1 MNRRLHAF
9 EGERVREQD
18 GSVTFLCEEEKY
30 RFYWDTQLHAHWGSR
45 KLTPLVIVHK
55 QYPLPHGKKHNL
67 YDVEV
72 TDATWAAICL
82 KLMEGEQ
89 RA

>member
-1 MNRRLHAF
+1 MNRRVHAF
-9 EGERVREQD
+9 EVERIREQD
-18 GSVTFLCEEEKY
+18 VDVTFLCEEEKY
-30 RFYWDTQLHAHWGSR
+30 KFYWDMQLHGHWGSR
-45 KLTPLVIVHK
+45 NLTALIMVHK
-55 QYPLPHGKKHNL
+55 QYPLPHGKRHHL
-67 YDVEV
+67 YDVAV